1 MKQLLGGIARITRIA
16 QGGEDCPGLSGL
28 PGLPRITK
36 IAQGGKEAETM
47 ARAILVL
54 RAFLLL
60 EHEEKL
66 AHGLGW
72 EKETIVWFD
81 LVKRLL

>member
-1 MKQLLGGIARITRIA
+1 M
-16 QGGEDCPGLSGL
+16 GLPGL
-28 PGLPRITK
+28 PGLPRITR

>member
-16 QGGEDCPGLSGL
+16 QGGEDCPGL
-28 PGLPRITK
+28 PGLPRITR

-54 RAFLLL
+54 RSFLLL
-60 EHEEKL
+60 EHKEKL

>member
-1 MKQLLGGIARITRIA
+1 MKQLLCGIARITR
-16 QGGEDCPGLSGL
+16 
-28 PGLPRITK
+28 

-60 EHEEKL
+60 EHKEKL

>member
-1 MKQLLGGIARITRIA
+1 MPRFTR
-16 QGGEDCPGLSGL
+16 
-28 PGLPRITK
+28 

-66 AHGLGW
+66 AHGLGR

>member
-1 MKQLLGGIARITRIA
+1 MPRITR
-16 QGGEDCPGLSGL
+16 
-28 PGLPRITK
+28 

-81 LVKRLL
+81 LVKRLP

>member
-1 MKQLLGGIARITRIA
+1 MKQLLGGIARITR
-16 QGGEDCPGLSGL
+16 
-28 PGLPRITK
+28 

-81 LVKRLL
+81 LVKRLP

>member
-1 MKQLLGGIARITRIA
+1 
-16 QGGEDCPGLSGL
+16 
-28 PGLPRITK
+28 
-36 IAQGGKEAETM
+36 M

-81 LVKRLL
+81 LVAVMTMMMSVMMMSVMMMVWTLLVV